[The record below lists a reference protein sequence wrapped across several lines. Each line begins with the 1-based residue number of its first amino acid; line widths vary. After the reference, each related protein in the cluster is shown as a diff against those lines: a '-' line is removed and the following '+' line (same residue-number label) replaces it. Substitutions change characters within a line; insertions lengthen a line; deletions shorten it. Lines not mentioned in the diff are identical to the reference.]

1 MFKNEYTMNRKLI
14 VEYVFKIFG
23 TKTIIRGI
31 FVFILGLL
39 MYLIEGDS
47 LGYVM
52 LTCAIICLFTA
63 IISPII
69 MIYNIENISK
79 RINNGKIEKTSVE
92 FDNNIK
98 MNEGKVHLEFE
109 YSQVSKIVQTSNFIV
124 LKLGKQ
130 SAILVYKNGF
140 TEGSENEFMKFI
152 EGIEGTKL
160 EMLFIK
166 NSERRKGLGIQ
177 LLNYGIKNYNIN
189 ELTVNEQNPNAKG
202 FYEHLGFKVYKR
214 TELDEQG
221 NPYPILYMRLEN

>member
-1 MFKNEYTMNRKLI
+1 
-14 VEYVFKIFG
+14 
-23 TKTIIRGI
+23 
-31 FVFILGLL
+31 

-47 LGYVM
+47 FGYVM

-69 MIYNIENISK
+69 MIYNIENTSK

-109 YSQVSKIVQTSNFIV
+109 YSQVSKIVQTPNFIV

-130 SAILVYKNGF
+130 SAILVCKNGF

-152 EGIEGTKL
+152 EEKIKSRGT
-160 EMLFIK
+160 I
-166 NSERRKGLGIQ
+166 
-177 LLNYGIKNYNIN
+177 
-189 ELTVNEQNPNAKG
+189 
-202 FYEHLGFKVYKR
+202 
-214 TELDEQG
+214 
-221 NPYPILYMRLEN
+221 

>member
-31 FVFILGLL
+31 FIFILGLL

-63 IISPII
+63 VISPII
-69 MIYNIENISK
+69 MIYNIENTSK

-92 FDNNIK
+92 FD
-98 MNEGKVHLEFE
+98 NEGKVHLEFE
-109 YSQVSKIVQTSNFIV
+109 YSQVSKIVQTQNFIV

-140 TEGSENEFMKFI
+140 TEGSENEFIKFI
-152 EGIEGTKL
+152 EEK
-160 EMLFIK
+160 IK
-166 NSERRKGLGIQ
+166 K
-177 LLNYGIKNYNIN
+177 
-189 ELTVNEQNPNAKG
+189 
-202 FYEHLGFKVYKR
+202 
-214 TELDEQG
+214 
-221 NPYPILYMRLEN
+221 

>member
-31 FVFILGLL
+31 FIFILGLL

-47 LGYVM
+47 L
-52 LTCAIICLFTA
+52 FTA
-63 IISPII
+63 VISPII
-69 MIYNIENISK
+69 MIYNIENTSK

-109 YSQVSKIVQTSNFIV
+109 YSQVSKIVQTQNFIV

-140 TEGSENEFMKFI
+140 TEGSENEFIKFI
-152 EGIEGTKL
+152 EEK
-160 EMLFIK
+160 IK
-166 NSERRKGLGIQ
+166 K
-177 LLNYGIKNYNIN
+177 
-189 ELTVNEQNPNAKG
+189 
-202 FYEHLGFKVYKR
+202 
-214 TELDEQG
+214 
-221 NPYPILYMRLEN
+221 